1 MNWHRWLQMA
11 SAVCAGVLM
20 AAATVWFLNRT
31 SQTLWLFAA
40 GLLIAFVLDPLLDKL
55 EARGWSRAKAV
66 ALVAGCAAVLVGLAL
81 SLMIPA
87 LVAQAQSLAQQW
99 GAYSDAIDRAY
110 GDLEHSVRA
119 YAQERFPEYD
129 VAPYL
134 DAKVEEGQAWLEARL
149 PAFLR
154 MVTDRLVRSVSF
166 TGTLILLAVIT
177 VHFMV
182 VIDPFRAAIR
192 GMLPRDAGEDVDD
205 ISRKVGLM
213 LGQYLRGQATMIFVS
228 GAIATAFMVVLR
240 MFYGSEYSLVV
251 GLVTGITYIIPWVGA
266 AASTVLAAVLSYVSA
281 THDPLHAA
289 IIAALLMTVNNQIC
303 DQLIMPRIIGRQVG
317 LHPLAVIFGMLAGYQ
332 VMGFAG
338 MMIAAPAVASMKII
352 LARWLPLKE
361 VEVKPGRVAPLLL
374 DFSAAG
380 KLLSAG
386 VEGFT
391 RRIENAIGIG
401 PEDEPGGPHALTEQ
415 RDVPDDGNQEP
426 DDPRAS

>member
-1 MNWHRWLQMA
+1 MA

-20 AAATVWFLNRT
+20 AAAAVWFVNRI

-66 ALVAGCAAVLVGLAL
+66 ALVAGCAVVLVALAL
-81 SLMIPA
+81 SWIIPA
-87 LVAQAQSLAQQW
+87 LVAQAQSLAQHW
-99 GAYSDAIDRAY
+99 SGYSEAIDQAY
-110 GDLEHSVRA
+110 ANLESAVRA
-119 YAQERFPEYD
+119 YAQELFPEYD
-129 VAPYL
+129 AAPYL

-166 TGTLILLAVIT
+166 TGTLILLAIIT
-177 VHFMV
+177 VHFMM

-192 GMLPRDAGEDVDD
+192 DMLPQAASDDVED

-213 LGQYLRGQATMIFVS
+213 LGQYLRGQASMILVA
-228 GAIATAFMVVLR
+228 GCVATVFMVGLR
-240 MFYGSEYSLVV
+240 MFYGTEYSLVV
-251 GLVTGITYIIPWVGA
+251 GLVTGITYIIPWIGA

-289 IIAALLMTVNNQIC
+289 IIAAVLMTVNNQIC

-317 LHPLAVIFGMLAGYQ
+317 LHPLAVIFAMLAGYQ
-332 VMGFAG
+332 VMGVAG
-338 MMIAAPAVASMKII
+338 MIIAAPAVASIKII

-361 VEVKPGRVAPLLL
+361 VQVRPGRVAPLLL
-374 DFSAAG
+374 DISAAG
-380 KLLSAG
+380 KMLSAG
-386 VEGFT
+386 VQDLT
-391 RRIENAIGIG
+391 RRVENAIGIG
-401 PEDEPGGPHALTEQ
+401 PEDESDGPHAPTEQ
-415 RDVPDDGNQEP
+415 KDVSDDGNQEP
-426 DDPRAS
+426 DDPRTS

>member
-1 MNWHRWLQMA
+1 MNWRRWLQLA

-20 AAATVWFLNRT
+20 AAAAVWFVNRT

-40 GLLIAFVLDPLLDKL
+40 GLLVAFVLDPLLDKL
-55 EARGWSRAKAV
+55 EARGWSRARAV
-66 ALVAGCAAVLVGLAL
+66 ALVAGCAAVVVALAL
-81 SLMIPA
+81 SWIIPA
-87 LVAQAQSLAQQW
+87 LVSQAQSLAVHW
-99 GAYSDAIDRAY
+99 SAYSAAIDTAY
-110 GDLEHSVRA
+110 EDLERSVRA

-134 DAKVEEGQAWLEARL
+134 DAKVAEGQAWLAARL
-149 PAFLR
+149 PAFLS

-166 TGTLILLAVIT
+166 TGTLILLAIIT
-177 VHFMV
+177 VHFMM

-192 GMLPRDAGEDVDD
+192 DMLPRAAGDDVED
-205 ISRKVGLM
+205 IGRKVGLM

-228 GAIATAFMVVLR
+228 GAIATVFMIVLR
-240 MFYGSEYSLVV
+240 MLYGTEYSLVV

-266 AASTVLAAVLSYVSA
+266 AASTVLAAILSYVSA
-281 THDPLHAA
+281 PNDPLHAA
-289 IIAALLMTVNNQIC
+289 ILAAVLMTVNNQIC

-338 MMIAAPAVASMKII
+338 MMIAAPAVASIKII
-352 LARWLPLKE
+352 LARWLPIKE

-380 KLLSAG
+380 KMLSAG
-386 VEGFT
+386 VQGLT
-391 RRIENAIGIG
+391 RRVENAIGIG
-401 PEDEPGGPHALTEQ
+401 PEDESDGLDAPTEQ
-415 RDVPDDGNQEP
+415 KDVPDDGNQEL
-426 DDPRAS
+426 DDPRTS

>member
-1 MNWHRWLQMA
+1 
-11 SAVCAGVLM
+11 
-20 AAATVWFLNRT
+20 
-31 SQTLWLFAA
+31 
-40 GLLIAFVLDPLLDKL
+40 
-55 EARGWSRAKAV
+55 
-66 ALVAGCAAVLVGLAL
+66 
-81 SLMIPA
+81 
-87 LVAQAQSLAQQW
+87 
-99 GAYSDAIDRAY
+99 
-110 GDLEHSVRA
+110 
-119 YAQERFPEYD
+119 
-129 VAPYL
+129 
-134 DAKVEEGQAWLEARL
+134 
-149 PAFLR
+149 
-154 MVTDRLVRSVSF
+154 
-166 TGTLILLAVIT
+166 
-177 VHFMV
+177 
-182 VIDPFRAAIR
+182 
-192 GMLPRDAGEDVDD
+192 
-205 ISRKVGLM
+205 M

-240 MFYGSEYSLVV
+240 MFYGTEYSLVV

-338 MMIAAPAVASMKII
+338 MMIAAPAVASIKII

-374 DFSAAG
+374 DFPAAG

-386 VEGFT
+386 IEGFT

-401 PEDEPGGPHALTEQ
+401 SEDEPGGPHALTEQ